1 LEDYYTKTSKG
12 NSPNWN
18 HFKMIDVLYDTDLKN
33 YLRKNEL
40 EFTLFDD
47 NVILYDDKS
56 SDVVGSASI
65 SLIPLLEGK

>member
-1 LEDYYTKTSKG
+1 
-12 NSPNWN
+12 
-18 HFKMIDVLYDTDLKN
+18 MIDVLYDTDLKN